1 MTAKLWR
8 RFVVLLLLS
17 LAVIAFGW
25 YGGDVPEDRILN
37 AAGQETET
45 DGITSHGPGPFAVTD
60 VESAVPVPAAP
71 YIAPVLGLQ
80 RYEDCPRRSNGQWLR
95 FQIAHKPDSW
105 PVRVECV
112 YGLVKEE

>member
-25 YGGDVPEDRILN
+25 YGGDVPEDRFLN
-37 AAGQETET
+37 AAGQGTPAQA
-45 DGITSHGPGPFAVTD
+45 SAFVRGPSSPSPA
-60 VESAVPVPAAP
+60 PAAP

-80 RYEDCPRRSNGQWLR
+80 RYEDCPRRSSGQWLR

-112 YGLVKEE
+112 YGPAYPMGGI